1 MKNSRLRIAQVSPLW
16 TRIPPTTYGGIELVM
31 KLLIDELV
39 ARGHEV
45 TLFSSGDCATSAH
58 LHETVDRNLTARVIT
73 GETEMFEHY
82 ANSTMAEVMG
92 EAGRFD
98 LIHYHLSTAWLPL
111 AGAVRTPGLFTMHSS
126 PRVDDE
132 WAMGR
137 WPEVEVAGISTCQMH
152 AAGLKLEREF
162 PVVYNGADFASFEPR
177 FEPGSHLAFLGRL
190 SADKNPLGAIRIA
203 QEVGMP
209 LVIAGQPQ
217 NQKEAAYFKSEVEPL
232 IDGEQIRWIGPV
244 NHAQKNELLRHAAA
258 LLFPIQWE
266 EPFGLVMIEA
276 MACGTPV
283 VAHRRGSV
291 EEVVDDGVTGYTSG
305 SMDALPEL
313 VAPALALNREHVRA
327 RAEARFG
334 HRRMVDD
341 YLALYR
347 ALIER

>member
-58 LHETVDRNLTARVIT
+58 LHETVDRNLTARISD
-73 GETEMFEHY
+73 GEMYMFEHY
-82 ANSTMAEVMG
+82 ANSMLAEVLR

-98 LIHYHLSTAWLPL
+98 VIHYHLSSAWLPL
-111 AGAVRTPGLFTMHSS
+111 AGVARAPGLFTMHTS
-126 PRVDDE
+126 PHLDDE
-132 WAMGR
+132 WAMRR
-137 WPEVEVAGISTCQMH
+137 WPNVAVAGISACQMR
-152 AAGLKLEREF
+152 AAGLKLGREF
-162 PVVYNGADFASFEPR
+162 PVVYNGCDFAAYEPR
-177 FEPGSHLAFLGRL
+177 FEPGSYLAFLGRL
-190 SADKNPLGAIRIA
+190 SVDKNPLGAIRIA

-217 NQKEAAYFKSEVEPL
+217 NHHEAAYFKNAVEPL

-258 LLFPIQWE
+258 LLFPIQWD

-291 EEVVDDGVTGYTSG
+291 EEVVEDGVTGYTAG

-313 VAPALALNREHVRA
+313 VASALALDREQVRA

-334 HRRMVDD
+334 YRRMVDD

-347 ALIER
+347 ALLER